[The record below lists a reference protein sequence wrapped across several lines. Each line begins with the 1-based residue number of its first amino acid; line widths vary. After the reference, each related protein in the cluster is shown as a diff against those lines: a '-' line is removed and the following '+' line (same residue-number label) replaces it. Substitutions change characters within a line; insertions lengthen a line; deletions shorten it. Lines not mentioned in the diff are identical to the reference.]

1 MKKIILNKNKL
12 SLLKENINN
21 VSGNK
26 LPEYVYKSVKEH
38 NTSLGESPAFP
49 PSHDYSFD
57 YKILKERYN
66 EIINEMNDFKF
77 PLNENEAEDLL
88 SKLMVKIVEKEKPI
102 RQQLNKLIYNVV
114 TELFAIPNDTINLK
128 CELVDKIVPKE
139 ALRILPEDNN
149 DKNDTYVFSDV
160 DEISQLDNIVQQRRF
175 VDCLIQGYS
184 LIASRYETYYYKFF
198 EEHGLLD
205 LLDDYK
211 KVNALNDYLIFVK
224 KEKIDKKNPHLVSY
238 VGVHLGHGENKTS
251 IKSQGLIFPYLLKET
266 IRGFMELFSSHGL
279 PEDNA
284 KAQMIIK
291 RADFTMAEPWD
302 IRFGKSLWVKMFG
315 KDNLVP
321 NVVPMFFSEF
331 CSLETFDFFEKSKE
345 LLANT
350 KKGKEF
356 LDDFISNIENSIDY
370 QSFIDNIK
378 QKNVD
383 SSLITDGYL
392 TAEDLDN
399 YTIQED
405 DNIEEN
411 QENEYLDNAHG
422 MPLKK
427 YMTYTDYDA
436 NGNLFDKYKREI
448 PWYIRNYRNILSD
461 KEKETWDKYVDG
473 EATLDDLKQIL
484 LNHEDMKK
492 RFLRTYSQLDSD
504 FYDDGRAS
512 FNYKK
517 DIHVNK
523 QWLIHFTN
531 RYDAEEIVRNGFI
544 KGTKSLNHLNITH
557 GSNHNE
563 NGYNFAFVADE
574 AKNEDAMYYLGYL
587 GEDSAAVM
595 FQANGVEAYH
605 KYDEQ
610 NQVIFWG
617 PSAKNI
623 IPIYYGAIDDGYLK
637 NLDNPDAYEA
647 YQNNRGNVDCWYVLG
662 KDDKLLYSNDDI
674 SYVVDW
680 VMKNYYQYRKGIFSK
695 IYQNNDYLKSKS
707 KYR

>member
-57 YKILKERYN
+57 YKVLKERYD
-66 EIINEMNDFKF
+66 EIIKEMNDFKF

-88 SKLMVKIVEKEKPI
+88 SKLMVKIIEKEKPI
-102 RQQLNKLIYNVV
+102 RQQLNKVVYNVV

-184 LIASRYETYYYKFF
+184 LISSRYETYYYKFF

-205 LLDDYK
+205 LLDEYK
-211 KVNALNDYLIFVK
+211 KVNTLNDYLIFVK

-302 IRFGKSLWVKMFG
+302 IRFGKILWFKMFG

-427 YMTYTDYDA
+427 YITYTDYEA
-436 NGNLFDKYKREI
+436 NSNLFDKYKREI

-574 AKNEDAMYYLGYL
+574 ATNNDAMYYLGYL

-595 FQANGVEAYH
+595 FQANGIEAYH

-637 NLDNPDAYEA
+637 NFDNSDAYEV
-647 YQNNRGNVDCWYVLG
+647 YQNNRGSVDCWYVLG

-680 VMKNYYQYRKGIFSK
+680 VMKNYYQYRKEIFSK